1 MKAIIIFI
9 LLTLSNGIAFAGDD
23 LSASSR
29 ISAKG
34 LQLQSERLK
43 VIAQNIAN
51 ADTPGRTANEAPY
64 SRKVIQVTTKYN
76 EELNAQVTE
85 VDKIASDHSRYK
97 LKYEPHHPSADENGY
112 VKYPNVD
119 HVLEMADA
127 KEAQRSY
134 EANLSALEIARANK
148 SKILEALK

>member
-1 MKAIIIFI
+1 M
-9 LLTLSNGIAFAGDD
+9 LMLVLVSHIAFAGDD

-29 ISAKG
+29 ISARG

-43 VIAQNIAN
+43 IIAQNIAN

-64 SRKVIQVTTKYN
+64 SRKVIVVNTKYN
-76 EELNAQVTE
+76 EELNAHLTE
-85 VDKIASDHSRYK
+85 VSKISSDRSKYK
-97 LKYEPHHPSADENGY
+97 LKYEPHHPAADQNGY